1 MGSNEHDEN
10 DYENGHYK
18 YSNEDP
24 IDTINSIDDDE
35 KKISTKD
42 KVLGFMSLVIFI
54 ISWNI
59 AYDIIGYP
67 HGFEY
72 VKCFFLALI
81 ITIVFI
87 VALNFFISMFK
98 D

>member
-10 DYENGHYK
+10 DYEKGHYK
-18 YSNEDP
+18 YSNQDP
-24 IDTINSIDDDE
+24 IDGPSPVDDE
-35 KKISTKD
+35 KALTTKD
-42 KVLGFMSLVIFI
+42 KILGFITLVIFI

-72 VKCFFLALI
+72 VKCFFLALV
-81 ITIVFI
+81 ITIGAIMVI
-87 VALNFFISMFK
+87 NFFMSMFK